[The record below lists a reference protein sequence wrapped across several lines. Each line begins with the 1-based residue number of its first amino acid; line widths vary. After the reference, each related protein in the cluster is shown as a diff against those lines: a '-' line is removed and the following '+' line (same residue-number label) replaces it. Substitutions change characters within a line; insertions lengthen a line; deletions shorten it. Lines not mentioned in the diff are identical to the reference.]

1 MFGYIFLRSPKGLM
15 LPDADIFR
23 TARLMIDA
31 YGSDAEL
38 AIANHA
44 VLMFGCDDRTGPLIW
59 AKIW

>member
-1 MFGYIFLRSPKGLM
+1 M

-31 YGSDAEL
+31 YESDAEL

-44 VLMFGCDDRTGPLIW
+44 VLMLGCDDRTGPLIW